1 MMPLISPDCSLHRR
15 TPISHQIMSKTSAS
29 ALSPITVG
37 FMFALASAAMFAIRP
52 IFVKLVY
59 LENVDPASLIALRML
74 FSAPIYIVL
83 FLIFLRDPQLRA
95 RLNPRLIAQI
105 SATGLLGY
113 YAASYLDLLGLQYVT
128 AQLGRMMLYTYPTLV
143 VLLGAIFFKQKITW
157 RVIVALLISY
167 FGIALIFGHDFKS
180 FGPDVVTGGLYITG
194 SAISFAL
201 YLLLA
206 KPLISQAGTRLFTCI
221 ALISASLAILLQFS
235 ATHTVTDSQMSSKA
249 VWLILVIAIFCT
261 VIPTFFTTAAV
272 SRIGADRTGIVATVG
287 PAFTS
292 VAAVMVLGEL
302 FTGFHALGIGL
313 TVFGVW
319 VLHKT

>member
-1 MMPLISPDCSLHRR
+1 
-15 TPISHQIMSKTSAS
+15 
-29 ALSPITVG
+29 
-37 FMFALASAAMFAIRP
+37 MFALASAAMFAIRP

-59 LENVDPASLIALRML
+59 LENVGPASLIALRML
-74 FSAPIYIVL
+74 FSAPIYVVL
-83 FLIFLRDPQLRA
+83 LLFFLREQQLRA
-95 RLNPRLIAQI
+95 RLNPQLILKI

-143 VLLGAIFFKQKITW
+143 VLLGAIFFQQKITW
-157 RVIVALLISY
+157 RTVTALLITY
-167 FGIALIFGHDFKS
+167 FGIALIFGHDLNS
-180 FGPDVVTGGLYITG
+180 FGPEVVTGALYITG

-221 ALISASLAILLQFS
+221 ALISASVAILLQF
-235 ATHTVTDSQMSSKA
+235 AVTHTIADTQMSGRA

-292 VAAVMVLGEL
+292 VAAVMVLGEV
-302 FTGFHALGIGL
+302 FTGFHAFGIAL
-313 TVFGVW
+313 TVLGVW